1 MLSKKEKII
10 WILYAAFLVL
20 LFLASSTDLIIKE
33 QENEVFRLSVIIED
47 SRDDNYTN
55 FRKGMDQ
62 AAMELNADVSFITLY
77 EADDAKQQVELMLR
91 EKQDGAGALIVSPVD
106 DAILFQAVE
115 EHKLDIPIVLLNTEM
130 TGDRFAAVLLAD
142 YTSMGRVL
150 AQKIAENHR
159 SDIPVYLFGEKKRDR
174 ITQLFEAG
182 VREGLEQ
189 VGFSV
194 RLFEKNQDG
203 EYRRA
208 IEQLVY
214 PGGENGVIVALD
226 PSALIESAAVLGDSG
241 VYCSYVEGLYGRGTS
256 LTILNYLERGLIR
269 GICVT
274 DDFAT
279 GYGSVKAAV
288 ECMTKRSSNEDFQ
301 SRCYYIEQ
309 SDLHKP
315 EFEKMLYPI
324 E

>member
-1 MLSKKEKII
+1 MLSKKEKMI
-10 WILYAAFLVL
+10 WLLYAVFLVL

-77 EADDAKQQVELMLR
+77 EADDAGQQVELMLR
-91 EKQDGAGALIVSPVD
+91 EKQEGAGALILSPVD
-106 DAILFQAVE
+106 DAALFQAVE
-115 EHKLDIPIVLLNTEM
+115 EHKFDIPIVLINTEM
-130 TGDRFAAVLLAD
+130 TGDRFAAVLSAD
-142 YTSMGRVL
+142 YTAMGRML

-159 SDIPVYLFGEKKRDR
+159 DQVPVYLFGEKKRDR

-182 VREGLEQ
+182 VRDGLEQ
-189 VGFSV
+189 AGFSV
-194 RLFEKNQDG
+194 RLFEKNQGG

-214 PGGENGVIVALD
+214 PGGEPGVIVALD
-226 PSALIESAAVLGDSG
+226 QAALMEAAVVLADSG
-241 VYCSYVEGLYGRGTS
+241 VYASYVEGLYGRGTS
-256 LTILNYLERGLIR
+256 LTILNDLERGLIR
-269 GICVT
+269 GVCVT
-274 DDFAT
+274 DDFAA

-288 ECMTKRSSNEDFQ
+288 ASMTNRPFDENFQ